1 MARQFIYHM
10 SGLNKAYG
18 SKKVLENIHLSFY
31 PDAKIGILGPNGAGK
46 TTLVKALTTRNPEL
60 RFSISYTTRPQ
71 RRNEADGVDYLF
83 VDKDEFDRL
92 RAAGALLESAE
103 VFDNFYGTS
112 REQVERHLAAG
123 HHVIL
128 EIDWQGARQV
138 RKAKPDCVTVF
149 ILPPSRAE
157 LERRLRSRGTDAEAV
172 IERRLRD
179 ALSDMSHW
187 DEFDYVIIND
197 ELDRAV
203 ADLEA
208 VLAGEGEASSTANPA
223 LRQRIRA
230 ITGA

>member
-1 MARQFIYHM
+1 M
-10 SGLNKAYG
+10 SSTPCRLFVIAAP
-18 SKKVLENIHLSFY
+18 S
-31 PDAKIGILGPNGAGK
+31 GAGK

-60 RFSISYTTRPQ
+60 RFSISYTTRPK
-71 RRNEADGVDYLF
+71 RRNEAHGVDYLF

-92 RAAGALLESAE
+92 RAEGALLESAN

-112 REQVERHLAAG
+112 RAQVEEHLAAG

-138 RKAKPDCVTVF
+138 REAMPDCITVF
-149 ILPPSRAE
+149 ILPPSREE
-157 LERRLRSRGTDAEAV
+157 LERRLRSRGTDTDEV

-187 DEFDYVIIND
+187 DEFDYVIFND
-197 ELDRAV
+197 DLDRAV

-208 VLAGEGEASSTANPA
+208 VLAGHGEAGATEDPGVRAAASA
-223 LRQRIRA
+223 LLR
-230 ITGA
+230 

>member
-1 MARQFIYHM
+1 MPGSPARLFVIAAP
-10 SGLNKAYG
+10 S
-18 SKKVLENIHLSFY
+18 
-31 PDAKIGILGPNGAGK
+31 GAGK

-83 VDKDEFDRL
+83 VYKDAFDRL

-112 REQVERHLAAG
+112 REQVEKHLAAG

-149 ILPPSRAE
+149 ILPPSRQE
-157 LERRLRSRGTDAEAV
+157 LERRLRRRGTDTEAV

-187 DEFDYVIIND
+187 SEFDYVVFND
-197 ELDRAV
+197 DLDRAR
-203 ADLEA
+203 ADLED
-208 VLAGEGEASSTANPA
+208 VLAGRGERSSTATPK
-223 LRQRIRA
+223 LRTAVEQML
-230 ITGA
+230 GS